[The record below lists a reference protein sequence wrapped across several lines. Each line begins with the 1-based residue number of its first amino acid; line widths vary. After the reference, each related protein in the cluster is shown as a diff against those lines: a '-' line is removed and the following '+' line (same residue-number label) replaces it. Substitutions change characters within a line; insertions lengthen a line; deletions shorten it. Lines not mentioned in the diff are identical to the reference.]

1 MMTLTPDEYQKGYNQ
16 GCQDAAPKPR
26 IALLGVG
33 KGVCIGGRFDGWLMR
48 KHPDGQWVSEAKL
61 ESEDP
66 MDNDFCRM
74 LLGTVK
80 P

>member
-1 MMTLTPDEYQKGYNQ
+1 MSLTPNQYDQGYNA
-16 GCQDAAPKPR
+16 GCEDARRLPR
-26 IALLGVG
+26 IVILGGG

-66 MDNDFCRM
+66 LDNP
-74 LLGTVK
+74 LY
-80 P
+80 